1 MLLFVSVTFNLLEFN
16 FLQKLQGDRV
26 SQCAIYDASKEVR
39 RILANI
45 SKRSFLFRECR
56 GKKGVKTIEKRGK
69 NLLNA
74 VKSPCYF

>member
-1 MLLFVSVTFNLLEFN
+1 M
-16 FLQKLQGDRV
+16 

-74 VKSPCYF
+74 VKFPNQIFLWCVLNVHQNNLAVSLYF

>member
-1 MLLFVSVTFNLLEFN
+1 M
-16 FLQKLQGDRV
+16 

-74 VKSPCYF
+74 VKFPNQIFFVVRTQRTPKQSGSQSLLLI

>member
-1 MLLFVSVTFNLLEFN
+1 
-16 FLQKLQGDRV
+16 V

-74 VKSPCYF
+74 VKFPNQIFFVVRTQRTPKQSGNGRL